1 LHRGNIE
8 RERERERE
16 RESLR
21 EKVTSRIRAKPSSL
35 NSIVGAPLLL
45 DEIGT
50 KEGLGRLGV
59 WDLVGNG
66 TAAVGSNLQGGI
78 FSFRVRVRKKR
89 GLYSK
94 TKTT

>member
-1 LHRGNIE
+1 LYQGNIE

-21 EKVTSRIRAKPSSL
+21 EKVTSGIRAKPSSL
-35 NSIVGAPLLL
+35 NNIAGAPLLL

-66 TAAVGSNLQGGI
+66 DSCCGFKLARRN
-78 FSFRVRVRKKR
+78 F
-89 GLYSK
+89 
-94 TKTT
+94 